1 VSETTT
7 KWPKALRELTPEE
20 QAVHDDFMRRWH
32 EVLPRRYGV
41 VERFNHSFP
50 VRHSRP
56 GFRATMEIGAGL
68 GEHLSYEHLSAEQE
82 RNYVAVELRDN
93 MAARLSEAY
102 PRVQTIVGDC
112 QERLPFEDGS
122 FDRYVAIHVLEHLPN
137 LPACIAEAWRLLDK
151 DRGQLLAVIPCEGGL
166 AYSFARRVS
175 AQRLFERTYRMP
187 YERFISREHIN
198 RPYEILG
205 ELARYFTID
214 LRRYFPLTFIPSVQ
228 VNICIGLVLRPRK
241 PLGEARLEPAP
252 DGVTQSPTQHAS

>member
-1 VSETTT
+1 VTETTK
-7 KWPKALRELTPEE
+7 KWPKVVPALTAEQ

-32 EVLPRRYGV
+32 EVLPRRYGL

-93 MAARLSEAY
+93 MAARLFEAH

-112 QERLPFEDGS
+112 QERLPFDDGS
-122 FDRYVAIHVLEHLPN
+122 FDRYLAIHVLEHLPN

-151 DRGQLLAVIPCEGGL
+151 DCGQLLAVIPCEGGH
-166 AYSFARRVS
+166 AYSLARRIS
-175 AQRLFERTYRMP
+175 AQRLFERTYGTP

-198 RPYEILG
+198 RPHEILT
-205 ELARYFTID
+205 ELATFFTTD
-214 LRRYFPLTFIPSVQ
+214 FRRYFPFAFVPSTQ
-228 VNICIGLVLRPRK
+228 VNICIGLAMRPLK
-241 PLGEARLEPAP
+241 SPGEA
-252 DGVTQSPTQHAS
+252 TF